1 MGERGKPCRTPDM
14 QSSTMSIDRRHPII
28 ARVPSRPAARALA
41 TVLAFSLIGAAC
53 GDSTGRGSRLGG
65 TAGDNAPADT
75 LHVDRIGYDMGDP
88 DAPILVIE
96 FSDFG
101 CPYCA
106 RFALDTYP
114 ILHREFVMTGKVH
127 WKFVPFVMGTFPNG
141 TEAARAAECAAEQGE
156 HRFWT
161 MHDRLFERQSEW
173 KSTSSPETLFR
184 DLATEIGL
192 DQAKF
197 ASCFDEDRV
206 GSRVRRHNQVAS
218 SLGVHATPTF
228 FINGTM
234 VRGALPVEQFRMILN
249 DVLSR

>member
-1 MGERGKPCRTPDM
+1 
-14 QSSTMSIDRRHPII
+14 MSIDRRHPII

-106 RFALDTYP
+106 RFALETFP
-114 ILHREFVMTGKVH
+114 IIRSEYIETGKVA
-127 WKFVPFVMGTFPNG
+127 WKYVPFVLGTFPNG
-141 TEAARAAECAAEQGE
+141 AEAAMAAECAGEQGVD
-156 HRFWT
+156 RFWQ
-161 MHDRLFERQSEW
+161 MHDELYEEQRAW
-173 KSTSSPETLFR
+173 KSTGDPEALFYSIAR
-184 DLATEIGL
+184 RLRL
-192 DQAKF
+192 DRERF
-197 ASCFDEDRV
+197 ESCFDE
-206 GSRVRRHNQVAS
+206 GRRAHRTREANQLAAYA
-218 SLGVHATPTF
+218 GIRATPTF
-228 FINGTM
+228 VINGF
-234 VRGALPVEQFRMILN
+234 VVQGAIPIDHFRMIL
-249 DVLSR
+249 DDFAAR

>member
-1 MGERGKPCRTPDM
+1 MNGT
-14 QSSTMSIDRRHPII
+14 
-28 ARVPSRPAARALA
+28 AA
-41 TVLAFSLIGAAC
+41 AFSA
-53 GDSTGRGSRLGG
+53 TGLYYLG
-65 TAGDNAPADT
+65 
-75 LHVDRIGYDMGDP
+75 
-88 DAPILVIE
+88 
-96 FSDFG
+96 
-101 CPYCA
+101 
-106 RFALDTYP
+106 FAVFKLKP
-114 ILHREFVMTGKVH
+114 E
-127 WKFVPFVMGTFPNG
+127 
-141 TEAARAAECAAEQGE
+141 
-156 HRFWT
+156 
-161 MHDRLFERQSEW
+161 LFERQSEW

>member
-1 MGERGKPCRTPDM
+1 MPERVAAGLGIGLIAAVAWLAGGCTDLGTSGRTDTRGATSESTRRGEP
-14 QSSTMSIDRRHPII
+14 IDI
-28 ARVPSRPAARALA
+28 RA
-41 TVLAFSLIGAAC
+41 IGHDQ
-53 GDSTGRGSRLGG
+53 G
-65 TAGDNAPADT
+65 
-75 LHVDRIGYDMGDP
+75 IP
-88 DAPILVIE
+88 DAPVFVIE